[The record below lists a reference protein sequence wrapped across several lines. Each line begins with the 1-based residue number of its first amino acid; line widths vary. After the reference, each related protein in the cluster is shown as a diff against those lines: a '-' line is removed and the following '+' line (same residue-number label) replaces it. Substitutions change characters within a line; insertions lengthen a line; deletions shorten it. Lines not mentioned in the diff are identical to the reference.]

1 LFPVTATVLAIDTA
15 TEACSAALHC
25 GGAVRRRFEIAPRRH
40 NTLIFEMCE
49 SLFEETGAG
58 LGDLDAI
65 VFGRGPGAFTG
76 VRIAASFAQGV
87 GYGRGLPVVPVS
99 DLRAVA
105 QAAMERHNAASALVT
120 MDARMGEVY
129 YGCFRRGEDGLAAP
143 AGDEGVAPPE
153 QVPVAAG
160 FRGICAGSA
169 WRVHRDALNKA
180 LGNALEKA
188 QAMAPGAAPE
198 RALEGASGTTPE
210 RALEGVPGG
219 AARICDEDLLPDA
232 AVMLQLALPVII
244 AGDANAIVEA
254 ANALPIYLRSPV

>member
-1 LFPVTATVLAIDTA
+1 VTAIVLAIDTA

-25 GGAVRRRFEIAPRRH
+25 GGAVCRRFEIAPRRH

-58 LGDLDAI
+58 LGDLDAL

-87 GYGRGLPVVPVS
+87 GYARGLPVVPVS

-105 QAAMERHNAASALVT
+105 QAAMERHNAASVLVA

-143 AGDEGVAPPE
+143 IGGEGVAAPE
-153 QVPVAAG
+153 QVPVAAD
-160 FRGICAGSA
+160 FDGISAGSA

-180 LGNALEKA
+180 LSKALNKTPDNA
-188 QAMAPGAAPE
+188 
-198 RALEGASGTTPE
+198 
-210 RALEGVPGG
+210 PGG
-219 AARICDEDLLPDA
+219 APRICDETLLPDA
-232 AVMLQLALPVII
+232 AVMLQLALPAII
-244 AGDANAIVEA
+244 AGGENATVEA

>member
-1 LFPVTATVLAIDTA
+1 MNATVLAIDTA

-25 GGAVRRRFEIAPRRH
+25 GGLTRRRFEIAPRRH

-58 LGDLDAI
+58 LGDLDAL

-87 GYGRGLPVVPVS
+87 GYARGLPVAPVS

-105 QAAMERHNAASALVT
+105 QAAMERHNAASVLVA

-129 YGCFRRGEDGLAAP
+129 YGCFTRGEDGLAKP
-143 AGDEGVAPPE
+143 AGDEGVVAPE
-153 QVPVAAG
+153 QVPIPAD
-160 FRGICAGSA
+160 FDGISAGSA

-180 LGNALEKA
+180 LSKALNNA
-188 QAMAPGAAPE
+188 PD
-198 RALEGASGTTPE
+198 
-210 RALEGVPGG
+210 
-219 AARICDEDLLPDA
+219 ICDEDLLPDA
-232 AVMLQLALPVII
+232 AVMLQLALPVIA
-244 AGDANAIVEA
+244 AGGANATVEA
-254 ANALPIYLRSPV
+254 ADALPIYLRSPV